1 MDDYEDI
8 QYRLIEQN
16 FFFGDNEPQ
25 TPFVL
30 RFNMDEIN
38 QMFFTSLY
46 TNNDENLLRERIEL
60 LSELERSDSGN
71 DFVSARLELLDM
83 LEDLI
88 EENSIKTRL
97 DVLRDIES
105 TFAETRKKKDCTICY
120 ESKIC
125 KVTRCCSQMIC
136 LNCINSLEKLKCP
149 YCRSKNLEKNLF

>member
-1 MDDYEDI
+1 MEDYEDI

-25 TPFVL
+25 IPYVL
-30 RFNMDEIN
+30 RFNTDEIN
-38 QMFFTSLY
+38 QMFFTRLY
-46 TNNDENLLRERIEL
+46 TNDDENLLRERIEL